1 MAPSARFWDKVA
13 ERYAR
18 SPVKDEESYQRKLRE
33 TRAHFTPEM
42 ELLEFG
48 CGTGSTA
55 LRHAPHVRHILAT
68 DISAK
73 MLEIARRKAADQ
85 GIDNVSFEVT
95 AIEDLRA
102 PDGAFDMVLGLNI
115 LHLLEDKEAA
125 IAKVR
130 RLLKPGGLF
139 VSSTV
144 CLTGLFRILQLVG
157 PLGRLLG
164 KMPLVRFFTAQEV
177 LDSLTAAGF
186 AIETQWQHAGGRSLF
201 VIARKA

>member
-18 SPVKDEESYQRKLRE
+18 IPIKDEESYQRKLRE

-55 LRHAPHVRHILAT
+55 LLHAPHVKHILAS

-85 GIDNVSFEVT
+85 GIDNVSFEVS
-95 AIEDLRA
+95 AVEDLEA
-102 PDGAFDMVLGLNI
+102 PDGSFDMVLGLNI

-144 CLTGLFRILQLVG
+144 CLTGLYRVLQLVG
-157 PLGRLLG
+157 PHGRLLG
-164 KMPLVRFFTAQEV
+164 KMPLVRFFTAP
-177 LDSLTAAGF
+177 LAA
-186 AIETQWQHAGGRSLF
+186 
-201 VIARKA
+201 V

>member
-1 MAPSARFWDKVA
+1 MPPSPRFWDKVA
-13 ERYAR
+13 ERYAQ
-18 SPVKDEESYQRKLRE
+18 SPIKDEESYQRKLRE

-55 LRHAPHVRHILAT
+55 LLHAPYVKQIRAT

-73 MLEIARRKAADQ
+73 MLEIARGKAAEQ
-85 GIDNVSFEVT
+85 GIENVRFEVS
-95 AIEDLRA
+95 AFEDFEA
-102 PDGAFDMVLGLNI
+102 PDGSFDMVLGLNI

-125 IAKVR
+125 VAKVH

-144 CLTGLFRILQLVG
+144 CLTGLFRILQLVA

-164 KMPLVRFFTAQEV
+164 KMPLVRFFTAQEM
-177 LDSLTAAGF
+177 LDSLTAGGF
-186 AIETQWQHAGGRSLF
+186 AIETRWQHAGGRSLF